1 MSWLHIHIQLHY
13 RNSTSTRNIQS
24 TDYSYRDFLKSAV
37 GSAYGAFRVN
47 RDMSVHQRITTSF
60 NNTKSKFFISSFFT
74 FLRCTH
80 FLMFLDYK
88 FRYPNIYLY
97 INCFTWNQC
106 QITSLKCYSC
116 SVTVCVC
123 EVNSLCFICTC
134 LYHCLV
140 ITTFSST

>member
-24 TDYSYRDFLKSAV
+24 TDYSYRDFFKSAV
-37 GSAYGAFRVN
+37 GSAYGEFRVN
-47 RDMSVHQRITTSF
+47 RDMSVHQRIATSF

-106 QITSLKCYSC
+106 QITSLKFPPFVNKSWSAIVRKMSNYS
-116 SVTVCVC
+116 
-123 EVNSLCFICTC
+123 
-134 LYHCLV
+134 
-140 ITTFSST
+140 TFSLKLVWWMITIV